1 MFFKKPTP
9 PPAPP
14 SAEER
19 AAIAR
24 QQQTGKIQQALEQDP
39 AFKIMTVD
47 GLGWLCP
54 YTGTVIAAPFDYV
67 DPALKHLLSTQP
79 WTRTQKKSVEQ
90 LQAVRWLHWLRQQL
104 PDEQRLQILG
114 ADRRW
119 LNPFTGRWQR
129 LQRMHQAFTDDCVK
143 DIAVALSTCPEA
155 NHGGAKMLT
164 GTALSGISDK
174 KEEAVSHDIDIGLG
188 GTKAFV
194 RKSGTKTEANN
205 TIGHNGD
212 EDLRKASDIIHKML
226 APMPTIPGYHLL
238 MHYEPQDSVGGDFYE
253 CANLGNGR
261 LLLLIGDVTGHGVQ
275 GAMVVVAALKA
286 VRHIVKQTQDPVE
299 ILARLSDDIKA
310 DLLSGQFIT
319 MFAAVLDVPKRTLT
333 CIRAGHHAAVR
344 GSTLRANVIERVG
357 NSGPAIGL
365 VSGDSLRRALRPVTI
380 TLEPGDR
387 VVLWTDGLTEALDSA
402 AVEFGDYRAMGAVLG
417 TLDLPCEETLSQ
429 LVAEARSWCKGN
441 IGDDL
446 TVLVLEVVKEAAAE

>member
-9 PPAPP
+9 PPAAP
-14 SAEER
+14 SSEER
-19 AAIAR
+19 AAMAR
-24 QQQTGKIQQALEQDP
+24 QQQTAKIKQALEQDP
-39 AFKIMTVD
+39 SFKIMTVD
-47 GLGWLCP
+47 GLAWLCP
-54 YTGTVIAAPFDYV
+54 YTGTTIAAPFDYV
-67 DPALKHLLSTQP
+67 EPALKHLLSTQP
-79 WTRTQKKSVEQ
+79 WTKTQKKSVEQ

-119 LNPFTGRWQR
+119 LNPFTGRWQP
-129 LQRMHQAFTDDCVK
+129 LQRMHQSFTEDCVK
-143 DIAVALSTCPEA
+143 DIAVALSQCPEA
-155 NHGGAKMLT
+155 NQLKMLT
-164 GTALSGISDK
+164 SAALTMISEK
-174 KEEAVSHDIDIGLG
+174 KEEAVSHDIDLGLG
-188 GTKAFV
+188 GTKAMV
-194 RKSGTKTEANN
+194 RRSGGKTEANR
-205 TIGHNGD
+205 TIGGNGD

-226 APMPTIPGYHLL
+226 APMPIIPGYHLL

-286 VRHIVKQTQDPVE
+286 LRHILKQTQDPVE
-299 ILARLSDDIKA
+299 MLARLTDDIKG

-319 MFAAVLDVPKRTLT
+319 VFVAVLDAPKRTLT

-357 NSGPAIGL
+357 NSGPAVGL
-365 VSGDSLRRALRPVTI
+365 VGGDSLRRALRPVTI

-387 VVLWTDGLTEALDSA
+387 VVIWTDGLTEAVDSA

-429 LVAEARSWCKGN
+429 VVAEARSWCKGT

-446 TVLVLEVVKEAAAE
+446 TVLVLEVTQEAEAE

>member
-9 PPAPP
+9 PPAAPN
-14 SAEER
+14 AEER

-24 QQQTGKIQQALEQDP
+24 QQQTAKIRQAMEQDP
-39 AFKIMTVD
+39 AYKVMTVD

-54 YTGTVIAAPFDYV
+54 YTGTIIAAPFGYL
-67 DPALKHLLSTQP
+67 DPGLKHLLTTQP
-79 WTRTQKKSVEQ
+79 WTKTQKKSVEQ

-104 PDEQRLQILG
+104 PDEARLQILG

-119 LNPFTGRWQR
+119 LNPFTGRWQS
-129 LQRMHQAFTDDCVK
+129 LQRMHQTLTDDCIK
-143 DIAVALSTCPEA
+143 DIAVALSLCPEA
-155 NHGGAKMLT
+155 GQLKMMPSNQL
-164 GTALSGISDK
+164 AGITEK
-174 KEEAVSHDIDIGLG
+174 KEESVSHEIDLGLG
-188 GTKAFV
+188 GTKAVV
-194 RKSGTKTEANN
+194 RRSGSKTESNR
-205 TIGHNGD
+205 ILSSNGD
-212 EDLRKASDIIHKML
+212 EDLRKASAIIHKML

-275 GAMVVVAALKA
+275 GAMVVVAALKSL
-286 VRHIVKQTQDPVE
+286 RHILKQTQDMVE
-299 ILARLSDDIKA
+299 VLAQLADDIKS

-319 MFAAVLDVPKRTLT
+319 IFAAVLDAPKRTLT

-344 GSTLRANVIERVG
+344 GSTLRPNVIERVG
-357 NSGPAIGL
+357 NSGPAVGL
-365 VSGDSLRRALRPVTI
+365 VSGNILRRALRPVTI
-380 TLEPGDR
+380 ALEPGDR
-387 VVLWTDGLTEALDSA
+387 VVLWTDGLTEAINSES
-402 AVEFGDYRAMGAVLG
+402 VEFGDFRAMGAVVG

-429 LVAEARSWCKGN
+429 VVAEARSWCKGN

-446 TVLVLEVVKEAAAE
+446 TVLVLEVTPEPEET